1 MKILKIIL
9 PFLIITLL
17 FSNISARDIWALKI
31 NGIINPV
38 SASYISHYIE
48 TAQDEDVECIIIQL
62 DTPGGLMTSMKI
74 IIKKIMNSN
83 VPIIVFVGPQ
93 GAQAGSAGVFI
104 TMSSHIAIMAPGTNI
119 GAAHPVNIG
128 GSFGKKADSLDTST
142 MNEKITNDAISYIR
156 SLTHQRNRNEKWAE
170 ESVRHSIS
178 ITNNEALKKNVIE
191 FIAKDID
198 DVLLKIDGQ
207 TVETESK
214 TIVLS
219 TKDKTIIH
227 KPYGFHR
234 EILDIISHP
243 NVAYILMI
251 LGFWGI
257 VFEIKNPGMIFPG
270 VVGGVCLILAFFSF
284 QILPINLAGIALIL
298 GSLIL
303 FILEVYI
310 TSFGLLTIGGVSLM
324 IIGSMM
330 LIDYTIAPKAL
341 FAISLNVIIPIV
353 VFTAAFFIFAFSM
366 ALKAHKIQVTT
377 GVEGLINK
385 VGKAITDI
393 SKSGGKVMVHGE
405 IWNAVS
411 EEEIPNNSDII
422 VKKIENMNLYI
433 TKKMEE

>member
-48 TAQDEDVECIIIQL
+48 TAQNENVECIIIQL

-83 VPIIVFVGPQ
+83 IPIIVFVGPQ

-128 GSFGKKADSLDTST
+128 SGLGKKADSLDTST

-156 SLTHQRNRNEKWAE
+156 SLAHQRNRNEKWAE
-170 ESVRHSIS
+170 ESVRHSVS
-178 ITNNEALKKNVIE
+178 ITSDEALEKNVID
-191 FIAKDID
+191 FIAKDIKD
-198 DVLLKIDGQ
+198 ILIKIDGQ

-257 VFEIKNPGMIFPG
+257 VFEIKNPGAIFPG

-284 QILPINLAGIALIL
+284 QILPINIAGIALIL
-298 GSLIL
+298 GALIL
-303 FILEVYI
+303 FLLEVYI

-411 EEEIPNNSDII
+411 DEEIPDKSNII
-422 VKKIENMNLYI
+422 VKKIDNMKLYI